1 MLPLRMGR
9 FAKVMCVVPLLLLA
23 LSPAACKRE
32 AGPPTA
38 SDATPAAASGTISPA
53 ALEDVIEHDPR
64 YLVGISYPPVAR
76 DHPGLAALLKA
87 YADAAR
93 GELMQ
98 AVSGLGSEKP
108 TAPYDLSLG
117 FNQLVATPDII
128 AIAAD
133 GSSYTG
139 GAHGNP
145 LVARFVWLPRQ
156 GKRLTASAL
165 VPDPRGWQTIADY
178 AREQLQTALLARVDA
193 DASTPADRARMVGSG
208 SRMIEEGTAPEPANF
223 DQFEPVLDAGGR
235 IQALRF
241 VFPPYQVGPY
251 SDGVQSVEIPAA
263 VLLPWIAA
271 EYRPLFSVDAS
282 RVDGQ
287 GD

>member
-1 MLPLRMGR
+1 
-9 FAKVMCVVPLLLLA
+9 MCVVPLLLLA

-38 SDATPAAASGTISPA
+38 SDATPAAASGTIAPA
-53 ALEDVIEHDPR
+53 VLEDVIEHDPR
-64 YLVGISYPPVAR
+64 YLIGISYPPVAR

-98 AVSGLGSEKP
+98 AVAGLGSEKP

-156 GKRLTASAL
+156 GKRLTAGEL
-165 VPDPRGWQTIADY
+165 LPDPRAWQTIADY

-193 DASTPADRARMVGSG
+193 DAPTPAERADLVGSG
-208 SRMIEEGTAPEPANF
+208 SRMIEEGTAPDPANF

-263 VLLPWIAA
+263 VLLPWVAA
-271 EYRPLFSVDAS
+271 EYRPLF

-287 GD
+287 GG

>member
-1 MLPLRMGR
+1 
-9 FAKVMCVVPLLLLA
+9 MCVVPLLLLA

-38 SDATPAAASGTISPA
+38 SDATPAAASGTIAPV

-64 YLVGISYPPVAR
+64 YLIGISYPPVAR

-98 AVSGLGSEKP
+98 AVAGLGSEKP

-156 GKRLTASAL
+156 GKRLTAGEL
-165 VPDPRGWQTIADY
+165 LPDPRAWQTIADY

-193 DASTPADRARMVGSG
+193 DAPTPAERADLVGSG
-208 SRMIEEGTAPEPANF
+208 SRMIEEGTAPDPANF

-263 VLLPWIAA
+263 VLLPWVAA
-271 EYRPLFSVDAS
+271 EYRPLF

-287 GD
+287 GG

>member
-1 MLPLRMGR
+1 MLQKG
-9 FAKVMCVVPLLLLA
+9 MCVVPLLLLA
-23 LSPAACKRE
+23 LSLAGCKRDS
-32 AGPPTA
+32 GPPTA
-38 SDATPAAASGTISPA
+38 PGATPAAASGSISPP
-53 ALEDVIEHDPR
+53 ALEDVIERDPR

-76 DHPGLAALLKA
+76 DHPGLATLLKA

-98 AVSGLGSEKP
+98 AVAGLGSEKP

-117 FNQLVATPDII
+117 FNQVVATPDII

-165 VPDPRGWQTIADY
+165 LPDPRAWQPIADY
-178 AREQLQTALLARVDA
+178 AREQLQTALVERVDA
-193 DASTPADRARMVGSG
+193 DALTPAERVDLVGSG
-208 SRMIEEGTAPEPANF
+208 SRMIEEGTTPDPANF

-251 SDGVQSVEIPAA
+251 SDGVQSVEVPAA
-263 VLLPWIAA
+263 VLLPWVAA
-271 EYRPLFSVDAS
+271 EYRPLFRGMAKVDEPA
-282 RVDGQ
+282 G
-287 GD
+287 